1 MKKLLFV
8 WFLLVAFFF
17 FPQNIK
23 ADTIFDFN
31 YDDERFLDKLECT
44 YHNDIAGVQNATCE
58 GLGTGYYQYN
68 PTSQQFIA
76 KKSVYNDGRI
86 PLGSSY
92 SYPVDVGPDTIYYSY
107 TAVLS
112 NSGMGE
118 ADALNSYYYD
128 FKKGKIYSLNY
139 LFLVPKDVELY
150 LNKKDIEFKAFNKNN
165 DVIED
170 AIADSVVIQG
180 YTSANDD
187 IFYNFNDYPGHMAIT
202 NTNEFY
208 TAEFMIQFQAA
219 EDIDHLDFYV
229 GYTGNLTSD
238 EVPNFDLFLAR
249 NSYDFGS
256 YLGISDFSVTE
267 ISEFF
272 AVPHGGGGIN
282 LDDPSKDD
290 ESIFSNLKTCDTLD
304 IGCYVDNILTM
315 IKNVFVRIGNFFLSI
330 LDAIVSIGKFFADFF
345 TVLGQVF
352 IEIVTD
358 IIIPDSD
365 YLSTRFNAFS
375 KFLSDK
381 LGLISFPFEFT
392 AHFLNRF
399 LDIPNTPVKTITV
412 PTISIGS
419 FGTLIPG
426 FTFNIAEY
434 WEKPPFNQIYNIYLI
449 FVHCFIVFCL
459 YRLCVKKFNEIVGG
473 CSM

>member
-1 MKKLLFV
+1 MKKVIFV

-23 ADTIFDFN
+23 ADTI
-31 YDDERFLDKLECT
+31 YDIPADDRFINSLECT
-44 YHNDIAGVQNATCE
+44 HHNQVVGFGDVTCE
-58 GLGTGYYQYN
+58 GLSSRYFSWNEFESNYDLFGSRVNTN
-68 PTSQQFIA
+68 A
-76 KKSVYNDGRI
+76 L
-86 PLGSSY
+86 PLGEMY
-92 SYPVDVGPDTIYYSY
+92 SYNVEVGPPTLYRSYLTVITNGGWYSEEPY
-107 TAVLS
+107 
-112 NSGMGE
+112 
-118 ADALNSYYYD
+118 NSYYYN
-128 FKKGKIYSLNY
+128 FKADKFYSINY
-139 LFLVPKDVELY
+139 QFLVPKDYNLY
-150 LNKKDIEFKAFNKNN
+150 LDKA
-165 DVIED
+165 DVQFTVFDSDNSILED
-170 AIADSVVIQG
+170 AIISSVVIG
-180 YTSANDD
+180 HSSSDD
-187 IFYNFNDYPGHMAIT
+187 IHNISDLPVDYSGGLP
-202 NTNEFY
+202 NTDEFY
-208 TAEFMIQFQAA
+208 VSSLYIQFQPKV
-219 EDIDHLDFYV
+219 DIHHLDFILGFPSIGINDVQDDNKYL
-229 GYTGNLTSD
+229 GTNEY
-238 EVPNFDLFLAR
+238 
-249 NSYDFGS
+249 YDYS
-256 YLGISDFSVTE
+256 VYLGISDFSVTE

-272 AVPHGGGGIN
+272 AVPHGGGGIS
-282 LDDPSKDD
+282 LDKPSKDD
-290 ESIFSNLKTCDTLD
+290 ESIFSNLKTCENLD
-304 IGCYVDNILTM
+304 ISCHVDNILTM
-315 IKNVFVRIGNFFLSI
+315 IKNVFVRIGNFFVSI
-330 LDAIVSIGKFFADFF
+330 WEAIVSIGEFFADFF

>member
-1 MKKLLFV
+1 MKKFLFL
-8 WFLLVAFFF
+8 WFLLVIFFF

-23 ADTIFDFN
+23 AETLDTLDCTYSNSSRPVEEIYRCSGLSSSYGEYNEITGTYDLTLKDWTNSYFYVPRAHIFDV
-31 YDDERFLDKLECT
+31 EIGPPTLKS
-44 YHNDIAGVQNATCE
+44 
-58 GLGTGYYQYN
+58 GYV
-68 PTSQQFIA
+68 F
-76 KKSVYNDGRI
+76 G
-86 PLGSSY
+86 
-92 SYPVDVGPDTIYYSY
+92 
-107 TAVLS
+107 LS
-112 NSGMGE
+112 NSG
-118 ADALNSYYYD
+118 LSNYSYYYNFLKD
-128 FKKGKIYSLNY
+128 NIYSLNY
-139 LFLVPKDVELY
+139 TLTVPKGFDLY
-150 LNKKDIEFKAFNKNN
+150 LNKKYSLLSFSGRITGEDTLTNDVVDNAITLGSFKEDVNSDTTDTYSFSIEFQPKYDLDRLQFYLGFDTTSSDFDVTSDYLFKN
-165 DVIED
+165 DVD
-170 AIADSVVIQG
+170 KSYKV
-180 YTSANDD
+180 
-187 IFYNFNDYPGHMAIT
+187 
-202 NTNEFY
+202 
-208 TAEFMIQFQAA
+208 
-219 EDIDHLDFYV
+219 YV
-229 GYTGNLTSD
+229 
-238 EVPNFDLFLAR
+238 
-249 NSYDFGS
+249 
-256 YLGISDFSVTE
+256 SDFSVTQIDE
-267 ISEFF
+267 FSE
-272 AVPHGGGGIN
+272 VIHGGGGIS
-282 LDDPSKDD
+282 LDKPSKDD
-290 ESIFSNLKTCDTLD
+290 ETIFSNLKTCDTLD
-304 IGCYVDNILTM
+304 IGCHVDNILTM
-315 IKNVFVRIGNFFLSI
+315 IKNVFVRIGNFFVSI
-330 LDAIVSIGKFFADFF
+330 WEAIVSIGEFFADFF

-381 LGLISFPFEFT
+381 LGLISFPFEFI

>member
-1 MKKLLFV
+1 MKKFLFL
-8 WFLLVAFFF
+8 WFLLVTFFF

-23 ADTIFDFN
+23 AETIFDIPS
-31 YDDERFLDKLECT
+31 DDRFINSLECT
-44 YHNDIAGVQNATCE
+44 YHNQVVGFGDVTCE
-58 GLGTGYYQYN
+58 GLSSRYFEWNIYN
-68 PTSQQFIA
+68 NEYSLYGS
-76 KKSVYNDGRI
+76 SVNSNI
-86 PLGSSY
+86 LPLGKMHSFD
-92 SYPVDVGPDTIYYSY
+92 VEVGPSTLYRSY
-107 TAVLS
+107 LTVITNGGWL
-112 NSGMGE
+112 NE
-118 ADALNSYYYD
+118 EPYNSYYYN
-128 FKKGKIYSLNY
+128 FKANKLYSINY
-139 LFLVPKDVELY
+139 QFLVPKDVDLY
-150 LNKKDIEFKAFNKNN
+150 LNKADVQFTAFNV
-165 DVIED
+165 DDEVIEN
-170 AIADSVVIQG
+170 AINTSVVVG
-180 YTSANDD
+180 YSNSDD
-187 IFYNFNDYPGHMAIT
+187 IHNISDLPDDYSGGLP
-202 NTNEFY
+202 NTDEFY
-208 TAEFMIQFQAA
+208 VSTLHVQFQPNV
-219 EDIDHLDFYV
+219 DIDHLDFILGFPSIEIDDVQVNEKSLGENEFYS
-229 GYTGNLTSD
+229 NL
-238 EVPNFDLFLAR
+238 V
-249 NSYDFGS
+249 

-267 ISEFF
+267 ISKFF

-282 LDDPSKDD
+282 LDNPSKDD
-290 ESIFSNLKTCDTLD
+290 ETIFSNLKTCDTLD
-304 IGCYVDNILTM
+304 IGCHVDNILTM
-315 IKNVFVRIGNFFLSI
+315 IKNVFVRIGNFFVSI
-330 LDAIVSIGKFFADFF
+330 WEVIVSIGEFFADFF

-365 YLSTRFNAFS
+365 YLSIRFNAFS

>member
-1 MKKLLFV
+1 MKKVIFV

-23 ADTIFDFN
+23 AETLDTLDCTYSNSSRPVEEIYRCSGLSSSYGEYNEITGTYDLTLKDWTNSYFYVPRAHIFDV
-31 YDDERFLDKLECT
+31 EIGPPTLKS
-44 YHNDIAGVQNATCE
+44 
-58 GLGTGYYQYN
+58 GYV
-68 PTSQQFIA
+68 F
-76 KKSVYNDGRI
+76 G
-86 PLGSSY
+86 
-92 SYPVDVGPDTIYYSY
+92 
-107 TAVLS
+107 LS
-112 NSGMGE
+112 NSG
-118 ADALNSYYYD
+118 LSNYSYYYNFLKD
-128 FKKGKIYSLNY
+128 NIYSLNY
-139 LFLVPKDVELY
+139 TLTVPKGFDLY
-150 LNKKDIEFKAFNKNN
+150 LNKNYSLLSFSGRITGEDTLTNDVVDNATTVGSFIEDVNSDTTDTYSFSIEFQPKYDLDRLQFYLGFDTTSSDFNVTSDYLFKN
-165 DVIED
+165 DVD
-170 AIADSVVIQG
+170 
-180 YTSANDD
+180 
-187 IFYNFNDYPGHMAIT
+187 
-202 NTNEFY
+202 
-208 TAEFMIQFQAA
+208 
-219 EDIDHLDFYV
+219 
-229 GYTGNLTSD
+229 
-238 EVPNFDLFLAR
+238 
-249 NSYDFGS
+249 NSYKV
-256 YLGISDFSVTE
+256 YVSDFSVTQIDE
-267 ISEFF
+267 FSE
-272 AVPHGGGGIN
+272 VIHGGGGIS
-282 LDDPSKDD
+282 LDKPSKDD
-290 ESIFSNLKTCDTLD
+290 ETIFSNLKTCDNLD
-304 IGCYVDNILTM
+304 IGCHVDNILTM
-315 IKNVFVRIGNFFLSI
+315 IKNVFVRIGNFFVSI
-330 LDAIVSIGKFFADFF
+330 WEAIVSIVEFFADFF

-381 LGLISFPFEFT
+381 LGLISFPFELT

-399 LDIPNTPVKTITV
+399 LDIPNTPIKTITV